1 MILIPLRVTVF
12 YLISVVLIG
21 ILVSPTNQNLF
32 GSSGVAASPFVIAID
47 QAGIS
52 VLPDILNAVIITAVA
67 AIAAE
72 SFFVASRI
80 LHSMAQ
86 QGLIHS
92 YIAKVDSR
100 GRPRVSLAIT
110 GILAIILTYI
120 NLSAGGTTVFNWLA
134 QVASTGYFMVW
145 FVISITSFRFRA
157 ALKAQNDPLFN
168 EIYAWRTSLWP
179 FPPIWLFSC
188 CLFYISCSF
197 YLALYPIVCY
207 HPPSVLFFT
216 VIANRSTDNPGV
228 RHTNSLLFL
237 PVHVRLSPYFWH
249 CDWIQIDIPD
259 KGP

>member
-1 MILIPLRVTVF
+1 MTYITLENSRIQILKIWKSAIDNTFTGFLAGESKSPRYSVAHAVILIPIRVTVF
-12 YLISVVLIG
+12 YLTSVTLIG
-21 ILVSPTNQNLF
+21 ILVSPEDKNLF
-32 GSSGVAASPFVIAID
+32 GSSGVAASPFVIAIN

-80 LHSMAQ
+80 LQSMAQ

-110 GILAIILTYI
+110 GVLAIILTYI
-120 NLSAGGTTVFNWLA
+120 NLSSGGTTVFDWLA

-145 FVISITSFRFRA
+145 FVISTTSFRFRA
-157 ALKAQNDPLFN
+157 ALKAQDDPLLN

-179 FPPIWLFSC
+179 FPPIWLFTC
-188 CLFYISCSF
+188 CLFYIACSF
-197 YLALYPIVCY
+197 YLALSPIVC
-207 HPPSVLFFT
+207 
-216 VIANRSTDNPGV
+216 
-228 RHTNSLLFL
+228 
-237 PVHVRLSPYFWH
+237 
-249 CDWIQIDIPD
+249 
-259 KGP
+259 